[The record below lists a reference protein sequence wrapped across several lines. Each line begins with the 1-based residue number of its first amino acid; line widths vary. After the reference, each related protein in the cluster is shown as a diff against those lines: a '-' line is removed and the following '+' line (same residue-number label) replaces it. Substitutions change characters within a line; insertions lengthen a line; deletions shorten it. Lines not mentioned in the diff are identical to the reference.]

1 MSLVVSFGMYDWPEA
16 RAANDA
22 AWADIRPGLLAAGLA
37 APARLVRRNRDLP
50 PVPGGIRGPGGR
62 LLAPDPAQLV
72 PDDLDFTAVWHHP
85 ALLLAEICHGVLDH
99 NSFPGRERVGQ
110 VDYDGIYGCSGA
122 AYSSALICRPENAA
136 RLRDALACSFAGL
149 TMAFSRLLI

>member
-62 LLAPDPAQLV
+62 LPTPD
-72 PDDLDFTAVWHHP
+72 P

-110 VDYDGIYGCSGA
+110 LDYDGIDGCSGA
-122 AYSSALICRPENAA
+122 AYSSALVILPLVNGMRQ
-136 RLRDALACSFAGL
+136 
-149 TMAFSRLLI
+149 